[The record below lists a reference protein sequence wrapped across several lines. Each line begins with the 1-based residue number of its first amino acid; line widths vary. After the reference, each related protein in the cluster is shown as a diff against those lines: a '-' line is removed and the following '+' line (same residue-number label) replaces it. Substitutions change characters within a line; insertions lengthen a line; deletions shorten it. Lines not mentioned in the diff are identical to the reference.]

1 MAWTWEGSGD
11 ACPHVWVPC
20 THVGCVYCSAAAL
33 CLSESLRTEATTLC
47 EPSLEVRTSPG
58 SSDPSA
64 HAAWQSLLL
73 SLRAI
78 HDLSHV
84 QSAAPPTPAPRPTAQ
99 QQLSST
105 PGQAVALREPSPPS
119 FSPKNPAPPTA
130 PPAARRGEAR
140 RSSAGFGRRAAVL
153 ARGRAGEQAPAPR
166 CVWGVNCN

>member
-33 CLSESLRTEATTLC
+33 CLSESLRTEATTL
-47 EPSLEVRTSPG
+47 
-58 SSDPSA
+58 
-64 HAAWQSLLL
+64 
-73 SLRAI
+73 
-78 HDLSHV
+78 
-84 QSAAPPTPAPRPTAQ
+84 
-99 QQLSST
+99 
-105 PGQAVALREPSPPS
+105 REPVWKSEQAQGAVIPQHTQHGSPSSSPYVPSMISPTFSQRLPLPQRPVPPPS
-119 FSPKNPAPPTA
+119 SSSLPHQARQWPSESPHPLAFPQKTLPPPSPAG
-130 PPAARRGEAR
+130 GEAR